1 MVGKPGINKIEYV
14 VTIKNAPVFRKKLG
28 SENFNHVIECSQGSS
43 ISTFT
48 ISAFFHTK
56 INTET

>member
-1 MVGKPGINKIEYV
+1 MVGKPGINLSTLLQLKTLLCSAKE
-14 VTIKNAPVFRKKLG
+14 LG
-28 SENFNHVIECSQGSS
+28 SEHFNHVIECSQGSS